1 MTFGEKLLKLRKEGG
16 LSQEGLAEK
25 LSVSRQ
31 AVSRWENE
39 GILPDCVNLLE
50 ISHLFGVSTDYLLH
64 DDYQSDGDLPAV
76 RTARDQLAGE
86 KERQGVLLLLAGLHA
101 VFLLLAVGA
110 WEAWGN
116 LFIVVLCAAASLG
129 DIIFVEAWLR
139 SGQAPAA
146 EVPSLRRRYYR
157 LGVWFFSWF
166 PVRWL
171 FSEAFHLWPRPV
183 NGFVMWTV
191 ILAVWLA
198 VCGVVWTVAGRKKQ

>member
-50 ISHLFGVSTDYLLH
+50 ISRLFGVSTDYLLH

-171 FSEAFHLWPRPV
+171 CVGVFDYWPRPV
-183 NGFVMWTV
+183 NVININVVTV
-191 ILAVWLA
+191 IIWLA
-198 VCGVVWTVAGRKKQ
+198 VCGEVWLMTGGKK

>member
-171 FSEAFHLWPRPV
+171 CVGVFDYWPRPV
-183 NGFVMWTV
+183 NVININVVTV
-191 ILAVWLA
+191 IIWLA
-198 VCGVVWTVAGRKKQ
+198 VCGEVWLMTGGKK

>member
-31 AVSRWENE
+31 AVSRW
-39 GILPDCVNLLE
+39 
-50 ISHLFGVSTDYLLH
+50 LH

-146 EVPSLRRRYYR
+146 EVPSWGSGFSAGSRYD
-157 LGVWFFSWF
+157 GSAWGCSTTG
-166 PVRWL
+166 PGP
-171 FSEAFHLWPRPV
+171 S
-183 NGFVMWTV
+183 T
-191 ILAVWLA
+191 
-198 VCGVVWTVAGRKKQ
+198 

>member
-50 ISHLFGVSTDYLLH
+50 ISRLFGVSTDYLLH

-110 WEAWGN
+110 WEAWGT

-171 FSEAFHLWPRPV
+171 CVGVFDYWPRPV
-183 NGFVMWTV
+183 NVININVVTV
-191 ILAVWLA
+191 IIWLA
-198 VCGVVWTVAGRKKQ
+198 VCGEVWLMTGGKK

>member
-50 ISHLFGVSTDYLLH
+50 ISRLFGVSTDYLLH

-116 LFIVVLCAAASLG
+116 PFIVVLCAAASLG

-171 FSEAFHLWPRPV
+171 CVGVFDYWPRPV
-183 NGFVMWTV
+183 NVININVVTV
-191 ILAVWLA
+191 IIWLA
-198 VCGVVWTVAGRKKQ
+198 VCGEVWLMTGGKK

>member
-50 ISHLFGVSTDYLLH
+50 ISRLFGVSTDYLLH

-116 LFIVVLCAAASLG
+116 LFIVVICAAASLG

-171 FSEAFHLWPRPV
+171 CVGVFDYWPRPV
-183 NGFVMWTV
+183 NVININVVTV
-191 ILAVWLA
+191 IIWLA
-198 VCGVVWTVAGRKKQ
+198 VCGEVWLMTGGKK

>member
-1 MTFGEKLLKLRKEGG
+1 MFYVIRKY
-16 LSQEGLAEK
+16 
-25 LSVSRQ
+25 SR
-31 AVSRWENE
+31 R
-39 GILPDCVNLLE
+39 
-50 ISHLFGVSTDYLLH
+50 
-64 DDYQSDGDLPAV
+64 
-76 RTARDQLAGE
+76 
-86 KERQGVLLLLAGLHA
+86 

-171 FSEAFHLWPRPV
+171 CVGVFDYWPRPV
-183 NGFVMWTV
+183 NVININVVTV
-191 ILAVWLA
+191 IIWLA
-198 VCGVVWTVAGRKKQ
+198 VCGEVWLMTGGKK